1 MIKSS
6 RNRGAMRVPIEEQP
20 EYPATRTSQTQV
32 LVKIEFKFHTLDQK
46 VVFSSEIYILRFSF
60 FCAMVWVVA
69 LCVMV

>member
-46 VVFSSEIYILRFSF
+46 VVFSSEIYIAF
-60 FCAMVWVVA
+60 
-69 LCVMV
+69 